1 MRERL
6 ALVIAS
12 VIALVVVG
20 GALLLL
26 TSRDQGDPAAEAR
39 EIMAAYLRAWENE
52 AWDAMAALA
61 ATPPADLVS
70 RHREM
75 WEDLDIVEGRFDLGT
90 IAVNRGEASAP
101 VGARLTMEGLGEYSY
116 TTEITAQRDEG
127 EWRIL
132 WSPQTIHPALERER
146 WRIVRRDVM
155 VDRAP
160 ILARDGTPLTVA
172 GTLHLIGIEPQR
184 VEEPEDVV
192 AAFDEHT
199 DVEPAEVRQLLNRDD
214 LVADW
219 FYPVL
224 TVRPGPYADLRE
236 LLFPVPGIVFR
247 ETEARLTQ
255 EEGFAAHILG
265 RTGPITAELLEEL
278 GPPYTER
285 DEVGLSGL
293 ERVFEQRL
301 AGRSSAEVVVIDSF
315 EEVRRILFEF
325 EGADPEPIRTTLD
338 IAVQQGVEAALSEVD
353 GAAAIVV
360 LDAPTGAV
368 LGAASRPT
376 DDFNRA
382 FSGLYPPGSTF
393 KIVTAAAVLASG
405 LRPTD
410 SVNCPAEEIVGGLQ
424 VHNDDDFELGNV
436 TLLRAFAASCNTSFA
451 RLASEL
457 QDGALDDAAEG
468 FGFGVEYE
476 LPLPVAGGRF
486 PAPEDLA
493 ERAAAAFGQARV
505 QASPLHMAT
514 VAAAVASGAW
524 NPPFVLQDEPP
535 ERPRALDDDVVD
547 DLSRMMREVVTAGT
561 GQAALPGEGTVHG
574 KTGSAETGPAPDD
587 PVHAWFVGY
596 AGDLAFAVLV
606 EGGGSGGEVAAPLA
620 ATLLDAIDEARDEL
634 TTP

>member
-1 MRERL
+1 VRERL

-12 VIALVVVG
+12 VIALAVVG
-20 GALLLL
+20 GALVLL
-26 TSRDQGDPAAEAR
+26 TSREAGDPAAEAR

-52 AWDAMAALA
+52 AWDAMQALA
-61 ATPPADLVS
+61 AAPPGDFAS
-70 RHREM
+70 RHSEM
-75 WEDLDIVEGRFDLGT
+75 WEDLSVVEGRFDLGT
-90 IAVNRGEASAP
+90 ISVNRGEASAL
-101 VGARLTMEGLGEYSY
+101 VGATLTMEGLGEFSY
-116 TTEITAQRDEG
+116 DTEVTAQRDDG
-127 EWRIL
+127 EWRIV
-132 WSPQTIHPALERER
+132 WSTQTMHPALEREQ
-146 WRIVRRDVM
+146 WRIERRDV
-155 VDRAP
+155 VADRAP

-184 VEEPEDVV
+184 VDEPEDVV

-199 DVEPAEVRQLLNRDD
+199 DVDPADVRELLNRDD
-214 LVADW
+214 LVPDW
-219 FYPVL
+219 FYPL
-224 TVRPGPYADLRE
+224 MTVRPGPYAELRE
-236 LLFPVPGIVFR
+236 LLFPVAGIVFR

-255 EEGFAAHILG
+255 QEDFAAHILG

-278 GPPYTER
+278 GPPYTVR

-293 ERVFEQRL
+293 ERAFETTL

-325 EGADPEPIRTTLD
+325 EGADPEPVRTTLD
-338 IAVQQGVEAALSEVD
+338 IAVQQGVETALDGVS

-360 LDAPTGAV
+360 LDAPTGAI
-368 LGAASRPT
+368 LGASSRPV
-376 DDFNRA
+376 DDFHRA
-382 FSGLYPPGSTF
+382 FSGLYPPGSSF

-405 LRPTD
+405 LLPTD
-410 SVNCPAEEIVGGLQ
+410 SVDCPAEEIVGGLA

-451 RLASEL
+451 RLAAEL
-457 QDGALDDAAEG
+457 EDGALDAAAED
-468 FGFGVEYE
+468 FGFDVEYE

-486 PAPEDLA
+486 PEPEDLA

-505 QASPLHMAT
+505 QASPLHMAS
-514 VAAAVASGAW
+514 VAAAVASGEW
-524 NPPFVLQDEPP
+524 NPPFLLQDEPP
-535 ERPRALDDDVVD
+535 ERPRPLDEDVVG
-547 DLSRMMREVVTAGT
+547 DLSQMMREVVTAGT

-574 KTGSAETGPAPDD
+574 KTGSAQTGSGSDD

-620 ATLLDAIDEARDEL
+620 ATLLDAIDEARSEL